1 MKMLSDT
8 IVEEIRHVRETH
20 AAQFN
25 YDLDAI
31 YADIKQREKD
41 SQRHYVT
48 LAPRRYS
55 GRKLQSL
62 PKGAIPTA

>member
-1 MKMLSDT
+1 MLSDM
-8 IVEEIRHVRETH
+8 IIEEIRHVRETH
-20 AAQFN
+20 AAQFD

-48 LAPRRYS
+48 LAPKHYVTVLKTSKVS
-55 GRKLQSL
+55 GE
-62 PKGAIPTA
+62 A